1 MLADRIR
8 TFLGASPLGSHPLTS
23 EGPVE
28 VRMARRDRMW
38 HKAMVCMVAVLV
50 ASTTLFVAAAWAGN
64 KPGYWYTE
72 AFNKPQG
79 NQQAP
84 GQSPYSQKWTWYA
97 QDGSKPKT
105 IKIKLPGENAATE
118 HANPVTVHDAAQAGN
133 GPAATPEGWY
143 QVYNPSIGPGALD
156 EHKKNPNPDPDS
168 PEGQNAMYGKPMYGN
183 DPKFELSTT
192 FLTNWAM
199 KLCFNM
205 CYAACDGMLGIA
217 DWFMGIIGANSQSM
231 LSQDFETGAFADFYR
246 IASKVSD
253 YAVEPYAIAFLACV
267 FGVAMIRASDP
278 RRRSRGQ
285 DYMEEMLMILAMFAV
300 CVTLIMHAID
310 LCALVYWLAQNLVA
324 GVGQALE
331 QIDMSPAGM
340 GAGTVSEPFLAAM
353 RQITYDQGGS
363 VIVYL
368 LLALVSLAV
377 AAGCAMTV
385 LTTIFARAG
394 EIYLRAAA
402 SPLCLSFLVDDRA
415 RQIGMGYIKRFASV
429 CFQAAI
435 IFVAIA
441 MSPLFF
447 KVSATII
454 AEMGAGAISG
464 PGGVLASILP
474 TMVSLFAVTGIVR
487 QSEHVANSLFGLAG

>member
-1 MLADRIR
+1 MPGDRIR
-8 TFLGASPLGSHPLTS
+8 AFLGAAPLGSHPLIAD
-23 EGPVE
+23 GPIE
-28 VRMARRDRMW
+28 VRMARRSRLW
-38 HKAMVCMVAVLV
+38 HRVTVCMIAAVV
-50 ASTTLFVAAAWAGN
+50 ASATLFVAAAWAGN

-72 AFNKPQG
+72 TLP
-79 NQQAP
+79 AP
-84 GQSPYSQKWTWYA
+84 DRNGKYRQEWWWCA
-97 QDGSKPKT
+97 EDGSRPKT
-105 IKIKLPGENAATE
+105 FRVKRGNETVE
-118 HANPVTVHDAAQAGN
+118 QRNPAVIEDPVQAGM
-133 GPAATPEGWY
+133 GPSYTPEGWY
-143 QVYNPSIGPGALD
+143 QVYAPSIGDGALE
-156 EHKKNPNPDPDS
+156 EHKKDPRPDPDS

-217 DWFMGIIGANSQSM
+217 DWFMGIIGANSQSI

-267 FGVAMIRASDP
+267 FGVAMIRTSDP
-278 RRRSRGQ
+278 RRRSQGR
-285 DYMEEMLMILAMFAV
+285 DHMEEMLMLAAAFAV
-300 CVTLIMHAID
+300 CVTLILHAID

-331 QIDMSPAGM
+331 QIHMSPAGM
-340 GAGTVSEPFLAAM
+340 GAGTVSGPFLAAM

-415 RQIGMGYIKRFASV
+415 RQIGMGYIRRFASV

-435 IFVAIA
+435 IFIAIA
-441 MSPLFF
+441 MAPLFF
-447 KVSATII
+447 KVSATIV
-454 AEMGAGAISG
+454 AEMGAGAIAG